1 MKLLIRIA
9 LACLAVGYASLGP
22 TLPIADAET
31 QWYSRKSP
39 SRYGVGKVYMGRE
52 ISQVLGHRG
61 IRWLERPEREREEL
75 PEVVIAHLELEPDD
89 VVADVGAGSG
99 YFSVRIAPHVPRGRV
114 LAVDVQPE
122 MIEVLERRRRETG
135 FDQLTPVLG
144 SVTDPKLPDGEV
156 DVVLMVDAYHE
167 FSHPREMMEAIV
179 RSLAPGGRVVLV
191 EYRGEQRG
199 TGVLPLHQM
208 TEAQVQ
214 KEMAVV
220 GLELEANHDPLPI
233 QHILVFRRR

>member
-1 MKLLIRIA
+1 MKLLTRIA
-9 LACLAVGYASLGP
+9 LACLAVGYASFGP
-22 TLPIADAET
+22 PPSIAGAES
-31 QWYSRKSP
+31 QWYSQKRP
-39 SRYGVGKVYMGRE
+39 SRYGIGKVYMGRE

-99 YFSVRIAPHVPRGRV
+99 YFSVRMAPHVPRGRV

-135 FDQLTPVLG
+135 FDQLMPVLG

-208 TEAQVQ
+208 TEAQVR
-214 KEMAVV
+214 KEMAAV